1 MTWPS
6 SILHR
11 LLAVWNLGG
20 RQVAGRQLQWSRQ
33 KVLKAWIRIVA
44 VAAGIERWD
53 WVLEIYTE
61 MYGLVKCRWWKRQSK
76 DTNLFSAVGEEM
88 RRARLWRKVIFT
100 KKAAFIEVFYGSGT
114 VPHDIYN
121 LCEYINSLKP
131 QEMWVRQMFWSSF
144 YKWGNRPG
152 EVNPVPS
159 NPQQGVSIV
168 LEYLE
173 FEMSVRIHAD
183 SSSRQLSAW
192 GWALGSVGE
201 RIPGRRKSKFKCPKA
216 GKSFLFPVHEQ
227 IFSFLWWVMHS
238 HRTTGLLGNSIPN

>member
-1 MTWPS
+1 M
-6 SILHR
+6 
-11 LLAVWNLGG
+11 WNLGG

-44 VAAGIERWD
+44 VAAGIKRWD

-88 RRARLWRKVIFT
+88 RRAGLWRKVIFT
-100 KKAAFIEVFYGSGT
+100 KKAAIHRGVLWIRYCAAWYIHLS
-114 VPHDIYN
+114 
-121 LCEYINSLKP
+121 EYINSLKP
-131 QEMWVRQMFWSSF
+131 QEMWVRQMFLSSF

-159 NPQQGVSIV
+159 NPKQGVSIIS
-168 LEYLE
+168 EYLE

-183 SSSRQLSAW
+183 SSSR
-192 GWALGSVGE
+192 
-201 RIPGRRKSKFKCPKA
+201 
-216 GKSFLFPVHEQ
+216 
-227 IFSFLWWVMHS
+227 
-238 HRTTGLLGNSIPN
+238 